1 MAIELNNL
9 KPAAGSRHKYK
20 RMGRGNASGKGT
32 TAGKGTKGQRARQ
45 GGRKGLRQLG
55 QKWATQA
62 TPKLAGNPSIH
73 AKDHSL
79 SVSILNKF
87 SAGDTITVATLVKS
101 GLIPLSS
108 HTVKL
113 VDSGKL
119 TKKVNIKGIFVSAG
133 ARAKIEAIGGTI
145 TL

>member
-1 MAIELNNL
+1 MALELSNL
-9 KPAAGSRHKYK
+9 KPAVGSRRKYK

-62 TPKLAGNPSIH
+62 TPKLAGVPSIH
-73 AKDHSL
+73 RKSETL
-79 SVSILNKF
+79 SVAVLNKF
-87 SAGDTITVATLVKS
+87 ASGDTITIATLIKS
-101 GLIPLSS
+101 GLIPHASKS
-108 HTVKL
+108 VKL

-119 TKKVNIKGIFVSAG
+119 TKKVNVKGIAVSSNV
-133 ARAKIEAIGGTI
+133 RAKIESAGGTI